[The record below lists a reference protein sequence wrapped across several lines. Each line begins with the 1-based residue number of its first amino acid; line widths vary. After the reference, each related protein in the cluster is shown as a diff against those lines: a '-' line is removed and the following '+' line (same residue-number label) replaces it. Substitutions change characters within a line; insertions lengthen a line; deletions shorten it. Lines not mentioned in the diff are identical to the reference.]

1 MTAVCRVCARVNP
14 AEARYCY
21 HDGVALPGLGL
32 AGGPIAVGSQA
43 FHSPFVFPSGRHCG
57 NFDELVLAC
66 DNEWRSAQE
75 LLKQGYL
82 ETFLG
87 GVGRTDLALAARQAA
102 QAPDADRALE
112 EFITKLPGAGREP
125 ARLDVQP
132 AVIDLGRVERG
143 SDRTLTLRLENQ
155 GAGLLYGTVACE
167 KTPWLALG
175 EAPGAP
181 EKVFQCR
188 HALTLPVQ
196 VLGKALRAADRPL
209 EGQVL
214 IESNGGTASVI
225 VRAEVPVQPYPEG
238 ALAGARTPRQLAE
251 KARLNPRGAASQFEK
266 GAVTAWYEANG
277 WTYPVQGPASS
288 DLGAVQQF
296 FEALGLVKPP
306 KVEMRE
312 RVVALH
318 GRPGESL
325 EHFLELRT
333 EERRHVFA
341 HGSSSEPWLRVGPAA
356 LAGPIARLPLRIEAV
371 PDQPGQRLCAQVQVV
386 ANGNQRFTL
395 EVFLAVTAP
404 QPVLHTNRQHS
415 FPVAELAEAL
425 APAGAVDAVPVVEAV
440 SVATAAPSPP
450 WVERLRPAAT
460 PVKGPP
466 APPGLDGP
474 PSEVKRERPGAL
486 ARLAKHLAPL
496 GVLTLALLGVLL
508 HDYRLPVERDEE
520 GEPVQEV
527 GDALIDGR
535 PRIAIHFH
543 DGKDRKIR
551 KEPATMRFGLEM
563 LGERDPKDPDL
574 FKRLTFDR
582 WGRTN
587 NTCVR
592 IDGREALFGHNVR
605 GKPAGRWVER
615 EGPLGQGATG
625 RDREGLRSTWRWPDS
640 KIELTQQVEVV
651 PGSQSRLLDTC
662 LVRYTLENTDSE
674 PHDVGVRFMLD
685 TFIGANDGVPFY
697 VPGRPEPC
705 NTQLRFDR
713 PDEVPDFIQALEND
727 TGDLS
732 DPGTVATLQLRVG
745 QGLEPP
751 ERVTLGGWP
760 NDLLRQFGV
769 PQADGLYTLW
779 EVPVVPMKEMKRLA
793 PRIRRTAE
801 PDSAVAIYWGPK
813 TLPPGGRRDVGFT
826 IGLGKVAAE
835 RRGKLLLSVGG
846 QTYRDG
852 EFTLTALVHQPEPGE
867 RLTLRLPPRS
877 FKLLGGGLEEAVPPA
892 GADAARPVSTVSWRI
907 KARRAGQ
914 FELEVRSSTG
924 ATQTLPLRI
933 TEPPQRGVLD

>member
-21 HDGVALPGLGL
+21 HDGVALPGLGPG
-32 AGGPIAVGSQA
+32 GGPVAVGSQP

-66 DNEWRSAQE
+66 DNEWRAAQE

-112 EFITKLPGAGREP
+112 ELIAKLPGSGREP

-132 AVIDLGRVERG
+132 AVIELGRVERG

-155 GAGLLYGTVACE
+155 GAGLLYGSVACE

-209 EGQVL
+209 EGQVV
-214 IESNGGTASVI
+214 IDSNGGTATVV
-225 VRAEVPVQPYPEG
+225 VRAEVPVRPYPDG

-251 KARLNPRGAASQFEK
+251 KARLNPRGAASQFES

-288 DLGAVQQF
+288 GLGAVQQF

-306 KVEMRE
+306 RVEIRE

-318 GRPGESL
+318 GRPGEAL
-325 EHFLELRT
+325 EHWLELRT

-341 HGSSSEPWLRVGPAA
+341 HGGSSEPWLRVGPAE
-356 LAGPIARLPLRIEAV
+356 LSGPMARLPLRVAV
-371 PDQPGQRLCAQVQVV
+371 PDQPGQRLRAEVHLA
-386 ANGNQRFTL
+386 ANGSQRFTV
-395 EVFLAVTAP
+395 EVFLVVTAP
-404 QPVLHTNRQHS
+404 QPVLPPNRQHA
-415 FPVAELAEAL
+415 FPVAQLAGALAPDGTVAGIPLAEA
-425 APAGAVDAVPVVEAV
+425 AP
-440 SVATAAPSPP
+440 VATAAPPAL
-450 WVERLRPAAT
+450 WVGRPQPAT
-460 PVKGPP
+460 PPP
-466 APPGLDGP
+466 VPPPPPPEEDGP
-474 PSEVKRERPGAL
+474 PPEVGRRRSGAL
-486 ARLAKHLAPL
+486 ARLLKHLLPL
-496 GVLTLALLGVLL
+496 GLLTLALLGVLL

-527 GDALIDGR
+527 GAALLDER
-535 PRIAIHFH
+535 PRIAVHFH
-543 DGKDRKIR
+543 DGSEAKIR
-551 KEPATMRFGLEM
+551 REPKTMRFGLEM
-563 LGERDPKDPDL
+563 LGEPDPKNPDL

-592 IDGREALFGHNVR
+592 IDGREALFGHDLR
-605 GKPAGRWVER
+605 GKPRGRWVER
-615 EGPLGQGATG
+615 EAPLGQDASG
-625 RDREGLRSTWRWPDS
+625 RERQGLRSTWLWPDS
-640 KIELTQQVEVV
+640 NIRLTQQVEVV

-662 LVRYTLENTDSE
+662 LVRYTLENADSE

-697 VPGRPEPC
+697 VPGRSEPC

-732 DPGTVATLQLRVG
+732 NPGTVATLQFRVG
-745 QGLEPP
+745 QGLEAP

-760 NDLLRQFGV
+760 NERLREFGV
-769 PQADGLYTLW
+769 TQAAGLSTLW
-779 EVPVVPMKEMKRLA
+779 EVPVVPMKELVRLA
-793 PRIRRTAE
+793 QGRWTNAE

-826 IGLGKVAAE
+826 YGLGKVAAE
-835 RRGKLLLSVGG
+835 GQGKLLLSVGG
-846 QTYRDG
+846 QTQRDG
-852 EFTLTALVHQPEPGE
+852 EFTLTALVHRPEEGE
-867 RLTLRLPPRS
+867 RLTLRLPKS
-877 FKLLGGGLEEAVPPA
+877 FKLLGGSVEEPVPPA
-892 GADAARPVSTVSWRI
+892 AAGAARPVSTVSWRL

-924 ATQTLPLRI
+924 AKQALPLRI
-933 TEPPQRGVLD
+933 TEPPPRGVLD